1 MLSKRAQAI
10 KSSPT
15 MAVAAKAKQMV
26 GQGIDVVNFG
36 VGEPDFNTPD
46 YIKEAGKKA
55 IDDNFTRYT
64 PAPGMPEL
72 RKAIA
77 KKLKVQNNLDYSF
90 DEVIVS
96 PGGKASL
103 FYLMFT
109 ICDPGDKVIV
119 PAPYWV
125 TYPAQIELSDGIPVI
140 LQTKQENDFKIEMSE
155 LEKLVQKEG
164 KIKAI
169 ILNSPSNPT
178 GSVYTK
184 QELTNIG
191 EFCVKNGILIISDEI
206 YEELVY
212 QGEFVSV
219 AECSPAIKDITVVV
233 NGASKAFAMTGWRL
247 GYTAGPKQIIAKMSS
262 IQSQVSSNVNSISQK
277 AFITALEDRADDVE
291 KMRAEF
297 DKRRKFL
304 VAELN
309 SIQGV
314 KCSMPT
320 GAFYAFPDISAFLGT
335 KVKDDLEFCNYMLE
349 NYHIAIVPGSAF
361 GADGCVR
368 FSYANSMDNLV
379 EGIKRFKEGLKS
391 L

>member
-1 MLSKRAQAI
+1 MLSKRATDI

-26 GQGIDVVNFG
+26 SQGIDVINFG

-72 RKAIA
+72 KKAIA
-77 KKLKVQNNLDYSF
+77 KKFKVQNNLDFES
-90 DEVIVS
+90 DQIIVS

-103 FYLMFT
+103 FYLIFT
-109 ICDPGDKVIV
+109 ICDAGDKIIV

-125 TYPAQIELSDGIPVI
+125 TYPAQIELSQGIPVV
-140 LQTKQENDFKIEMSE
+140 LETKQENDFKIEIDE
-155 LEKLVQKEG
+155 LKSLVAKEG
-164 KIKAI
+164 KVKAI
-169 ILNSPSNPT
+169 IINSPSNPT
-178 GSVYTK
+178 GAVYSK
-184 QELTNIG
+184 DELKAIG
-191 EFCVKNGILIISDEI
+191 DFCVENNILIISDEI

-212 QGEFVSV
+212 EGKHVSI
-219 AECSPAIKDITVVV
+219 AECSDEIKKITIVV
-233 NGASKAFAMTGWRL
+233 NGASKAYAMTGWRL
-247 GYTAGPKQIIAKMSS
+247 GYTAGPKEIVAKMGS

-277 AFITALEDRADDVE
+277 AFVTALEVKTDDIE
-291 KMRAEF
+291 KMKTEF
-297 DKRRKFL
+297 ATRRKFMI
-304 VAELN
+304 AEFN
-309 SIQGV
+309 EIDGV

-320 GAFYAFPDISAFLGT
+320 GAFYAFPDISAYLGT

-349 NYHIAIVPGSAF
+349 NFHIAIVPGSAF
-361 GADGCVR
+361 GAPGCVR
-368 FSYANSMDNLV
+368 FSYANSMENLV

>member
-1 MLSKRAQAI
+1 MLSKRAKAI

-26 GQGIDVVNFG
+26 SEGIDVVNFG
-36 VGEPDFNTPD
+36 VGEPDFDTPD

-77 KKLKVQNNLDYSF
+77 KKLQEQNNLDYSAQ
-90 DEVIVS
+90 EVIVS

-103 FYLMFT
+103 FYLIFT
-109 ICDPGDKVIV
+109 VCDQGDKVIV

-125 TYPAQIELSDGIPVI
+125 TYPAQIELSQGVPVV
-140 LQTKQENDFKIEMSE
+140 LETKQENDFKIEIAE
-155 LEKLVQKEG
+155 LEKLVAKEG

-178 GSVYTK
+178 GSVYNK
-184 QELTNIG
+184 KELTQIG
-191 EFCVKNGILIISDEI
+191 EFCVKNNILIISDEI

-212 QGEFVSV
+212 EGNFVSI

-247 GYTAGPKQIIAKMSS
+247 GYTAGPKEIIAKMSS

-277 AFITALEDRADDVE
+277 AFITALEEKTDDVE

-297 DKRRKFL
+297 DVRRKFM

-309 SIQGV
+309 SIDGV
-314 KCSMPT
+314 KCSMPC

-335 KVKDDLEFCNYMLE
+335 KVKDDLEFCTYMLE

-361 GADGCVR
+361 GAPGCVR
-368 FSYANSMDNLV
+368 FSYANSMENLV
-379 EGIKRFKEGLKS
+379 KGIKRFKEGLKS

>member
-1 MLSKRAQAI
+1 MLSKRATDI

-26 GQGIDVVNFG
+26 SQGIDVVNFG

-72 RKAIA
+72 KKAIA
-77 KKLKVQNNLDYSF
+77 KKFKEQNGLDF
-90 DEVIVS
+90 EPDQIIVS

-109 ICDPGDKVIV
+109 ICDEGEKIIV

-125 TYPAQIELSDGIPVI
+125 TYPAQIELSQGIPVI
-140 LQTKQENDFKIEMSE
+140 LETKQKNDFKIDINE
-155 LEKLVQKEG
+155 LKSLVAKEG

-169 ILNSPSNPT
+169 IINSPSNPT
-178 GSVYTK
+178 GAVYTK
-184 QELTNIG
+184 EELKAIG
-191 EFCVKNGILIISDEI
+191 DFCVEKNILIISDEI

-212 QGEFVSV
+212 EGKHVSI
-219 AECSPAIKDITVVV
+219 AECSDEIKKLTVVV
-233 NGASKAFAMTGWRL
+233 NGASKAYAMTGWRL
-247 GYTAGPKQIIAKMSS
+247 GYTAGPKEIITKMGS

-277 AFITALEDRADDVE
+277 AFITALEVKTDDID
-291 KMRAEF
+291 KMRTEF
-297 DKRRKFL
+297 ATRRKFMIS
-304 VAELN
+304 EFN
-309 SIQGV
+309 KIDGI

-320 GAFYAFPDISAFLGT
+320 GAFYAFPDISAYLGT

-349 NYHIAIVPGSAF
+349 NFHIAIVPGSAF
-361 GADGCVR
+361 GALGCVR
-368 FSYANSMDNLV
+368 FSYANSMENLV